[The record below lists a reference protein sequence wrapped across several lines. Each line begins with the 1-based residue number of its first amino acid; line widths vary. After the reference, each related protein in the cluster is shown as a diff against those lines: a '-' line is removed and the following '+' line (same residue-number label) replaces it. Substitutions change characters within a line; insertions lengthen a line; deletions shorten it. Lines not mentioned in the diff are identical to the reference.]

1 MRRLAQLMRSRKA
14 PVLSIILPVLALGLG
29 LTGWLTSVVSKWE
42 EAHFQEEF
50 QRRAEHQLNA
60 VRRETELLIR
70 LAHAAQSFC
79 LTAQHFNR
87 NDFDAFA
94 DRMLKAYPSAGA
106 LGWVPR
112 VPKELR
118 TEHEQLARQDGI
130 AQYQIWGAGPDSSD
144 TKQYAPQ
151 AYYPVTYLHPLDGL
165 SSVLGF
171 DVGSEPVRREA
182 LEQAWTNRS
191 IRVSR
196 LIKLMPVQDP
206 HQGWLIIAPVLRSQ
220 QGLALDDSSALL
232 GYVICPI
239 RMEQVIEASF
249 RFSELSGLAVHIT
262 EAPSDTRADPDPKA
276 SLSLRQDPL
285 KFTRNFE
292 FGERMWRFE
301 CSPVKH
307 RSIPH
312 HSVTPLL
319 VASAGC
325 AFTAGLALFISG
337 LYLRSQRV
345 RHLVEE
351 RTIQLS
357 RSKEGLERE
366 IAARAAAEVSLN
378 RSLAEKQVLL
388 REIHHRVK
396 NNLQVIC
403 SLLQLQ
409 AGVVNDTLAARLL
422 REMRGRVRT
431 VALVYDRVC
440 QSDNMSSI
448 EFDGYVRAVAG
459 ELFRFYQPGSAR
471 VSLKVD
477 ITPVLLNIDTAIPVG
492 LIVTE
497 LVANSLKYA
506 FPQHF
511 LEAQPCGYRPGIFVN
526 LASSDEDFTLV
537 IGDNGVGLPAEVNLK
552 SDGTIGIQ
560 IAVMLVEQLNGQV
573 ELKRE
578 AGTQYEIRFRQ
589 LAYKERC

>member
-1 MRRLAQLMRSRKA
+1 MRRIAQLTRARKS
-14 PVLSIILPVLALGLG
+14 PLLLIILPVLALGLG
-29 LTGWLTSVVSKWE
+29 LTVWLTSTVWRWE
-42 EAHFQEEF
+42 EALVQEEF
-50 QRRAEHQLNA
+50 RRRAEHQFGA
-60 VRRETELLIR
+60 VRRETELLLR
-70 LAHAAQSFC
+70 LTHAAQAFC
-79 LTAQHFNR
+79 LTSEQFTR
-87 NDFDAFA
+87 KDFETFA
-94 DRMLKAYPSAGA
+94 ERMLKAYPSAAA
-106 LGWVPR
+106 LGWAPR
-112 VPKELR
+112 VPNELR
-118 TEHEQLARQDGI
+118 DRHVQLARQDGL
-130 AQYQIWGAGPDSSD
+130 AQYQIWSVHPDS
-144 TKQYAPQ
+144 TNTEQ
-151 AYYPVTYLHPLDGL
+151 AAHRAFYPLTYLHPLNDF

-171 DVGSEPVRREA
+171 DIGSEPVRREA
-182 LEQAWTNRS
+182 LDQARTNRS

-196 LIKLMPVQDP
+196 MINLMPARNP
-206 HQGWLIIAPVLRSQ
+206 HQGFLIVAPVLSSH
-220 QGLALDDSSALL
+220 GNPADEESTLA

-239 RMEQVIEASF
+239 RLDQVIAASF
-249 RFSELSGLAVHIT
+249 RFSELSGLDVHLSET
-262 EAPSDTRADPDPKA
+262 SAGEPKDPDPDGSA
-276 SLSLRQDPL
+276 PQSGPL
-285 KFTRNFE
+285 HFKRDFA
-292 FGERMWRFE
+292 FGERLWRFE

-307 RSIPH
+307 LSIPH
-312 HSVTPLL
+312 HSVTPL
-319 VASAGC
+319 VTAAAGC

-337 LYLRSQRV
+337 LHLRTQRV
-345 RHLVEE
+345 KHLVEQ
-351 RTIQLS
+351 RTIELT
-357 RSKEGLERE
+357 RSKEGLEKE

-440 QSDNMSSI
+440 QSDDMASI
-448 EFDGYVRAVAG
+448 EFDEYVRALAG
-459 ELFRFYQPGSAR
+459 ELFRFYRPVSAS
-471 VSLKVD
+471 VALKVD

-506 FPQHF
+506 FPQSF
-511 LEAQPCGYRPGIFVN
+511 VETQPCGYHPGIFVN
-526 LASSDEDFTLV
+526 LTSSDEDFTLV
-537 IGDNGVGLPAEVNLK
+537 IGDNGVGLPAEVNLS

-560 IAVMLVEQLNGQV
+560 IAVMLVEQLNGHV
-573 ELKRE
+573 DLRRE